1 MVKEKSLGEILN
13 ETFALMGKEFK
24 SYCGI
29 TLLVF
34 VPFNLILMLLNPKII
49 MSDYSGGMISQ
60 FDAISYFLVAL
71 LTLFA
76 ITFSFSLV
84 SVATGQQVA
93 FNRISIKLCFERVT
107 WRLYSLL
114 FVNLLIVIGVLV
126 AIVGLVLVLP
136 AVAALFFLIF
146 SSLSLPVILFEGYK
160 YISAIKRS
168 FQLVKTSWGRVAVG
182 MILVTLLIIG
192 GSILIS
198 LPMLL
203 VSSTSI
209 EMDQGGTWITV
220 SQYALGVIANS
231 FTTAVAG
238 IAITLIYIDLRARAG
253 DLQLDRL
260 RFEIGDMVSSNNLQD
275 GGSKKSISI
284 VSSE

>member
-1 MVKEKSLGEILN
+1 
-13 ETFALMGKEFK
+13 
-24 SYCGI
+24 
-29 TLLVF
+29 
-34 VPFNLILMLLNPKII
+34 
-49 MSDYSGGMISQ
+49 
-60 FDAISYFLVAL
+60 
-71 LTLFA
+71 
-76 ITFSFSLV
+76 
-84 SVATGQQVA
+84 
-93 FNRISIKLCFERVT
+93 
-107 WRLYSLL
+107 
-114 FVNLLIVIGVLV
+114 
-126 AIVGLVLVLP
+126 
-136 AVAALFFLIF
+136 
-146 SSLSLPVILFEGYK
+146 LFEGNK

-168 FQLVKTSWGRVAVG
+168 FQLVRTAWGRVAVG

-209 EMDQGGTWITV
+209 EMDQGGTWIAV
-220 SQYALGVIANS
+220 SQYVLGVIANS

-238 IAITLIYIDLRARAG
+238 IAITLIYIDLRARTG

-284 VSSE
+284 ISSE

>member
-1 MVKEKSLGEILN
+1 
-13 ETFALMGKEFK
+13 MGSEM
-24 SYCGI
+24 CI
-29 TLLVF
+29 R
-34 VPFNLILMLLNPKII
+34 
-49 MSDYSGGMISQ
+49 D
-60 FDAISYFLVAL
+60 
-71 LTLFA
+71 
-76 ITFSFSLV
+76 
-84 SVATGQQVA
+84 
-93 FNRISIKLCFERVT
+93 R
-107 WRLYSLL
+107 
-114 FVNLLIVIGVLV
+114 
-126 AIVGLVLVLP
+126 
-136 AVAALFFLIF
+136 
-146 SSLSLPVILFEGYK
+146 YK

-168 FQLVKTSWGRVAVG
+168 FQLVRTAWGRVAVG

-209 EMDQGGTWITV
+209 EMDQGGTWIAV
-220 SQYALGVIANS
+220 SQYVLGVIANS

-238 IAITLIYIDLRARAG
+238 IAITLIYIDLRARTG

>member
-1 MVKEKSLGEILN
+1 M
-13 ETFALMGKEFK
+13 
-24 SYCGI
+24 
-29 TLLVF
+29 
-34 VPFNLILMLLNPKII
+34 
-49 MSDYSGGMISQ
+49 
-60 FDAISYFLVAL
+60 
-71 LTLFA
+71 
-76 ITFSFSLV
+76 
-84 SVATGQQVA
+84 
-93 FNRISIKLCFERVT
+93 
-107 WRLYSLL
+107 
-114 FVNLLIVIGVLV
+114 
-126 AIVGLVLVLP
+126 
-136 AVAALFFLIF
+136 
-146 SSLSLPVILFEGYK
+146 FEGYK

-168 FQLVKTSWGRVAVG
+168 FQLVRTAWGRVAVG

-209 EMDQGGTWITV
+209 EMDQGGTWIAV
-220 SQYALGVIANS
+220 SQYVLGVIANS

-238 IAITLIYIDLRARAG
+238 IAITLIYIDLRARTG